1 MISRSVWQN
10 PDKQEPIR
18 TLGFSTGLRCHT
30 IEGSYSLSFGRRRLL
45 HHRQSLMENSLRSL
59 PTEKKSLTARKST
72 TSLLLASQG
81 GTNSKKNKT
90 KQNKNKT
97 RISGEK
103 IARTPRFMGKRK
115 VRSRAFV
122 ISVRPYH
129 DKFSKKTEDNKLT
142 PIHISLILNFQLNSL
157 RKKASFLTKP

>member
-1 MISRSVWQN
+1 
-10 PDKQEPIR
+10 
-18 TLGFSTGLRCHT
+18 
-30 IEGSYSLSFGRRRLL
+30 
-45 HHRQSLMENSLRSL
+45 MENSLRPL

-72 TSLLLASQG
+72 TSLLLASHG
-81 GTNSKKNKT
+81 GTNSKKNKM

-129 DKFSKKTEDNKLT
+129 DKFSKKTEDNKFT

-157 RKKASFLTKP
+157 RRKSFFSNETIINCINTQISHQLQKDRCNVMKKQIPFQSLHFPEYSSRRPHM

>member
-1 MISRSVWQN
+1 
-10 PDKQEPIR
+10 
-18 TLGFSTGLRCHT
+18 
-30 IEGSYSLSFGRRRLL
+30 
-45 HHRQSLMENSLRSL
+45 MENSLRSL

-103 IARTPRFMGKRK
+103 IARTPRFMRKRK
-115 VRSRAFV
+115 VYSRAFV

-129 DKFSKKTEDNKLT
+129 DKLSKKTEDNKFT

-157 RKKASFLTKP
+157 RQKSFFSNETIINCINTQISHQLQKDRCNVMKKQIPFQSLHFPEYSSRRPHM